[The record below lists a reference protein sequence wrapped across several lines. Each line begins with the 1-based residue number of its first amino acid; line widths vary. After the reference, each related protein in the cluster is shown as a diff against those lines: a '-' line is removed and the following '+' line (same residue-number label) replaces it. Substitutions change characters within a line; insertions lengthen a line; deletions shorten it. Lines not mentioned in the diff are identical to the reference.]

1 MCAPAHTTMT
11 RQFPVRGG
19 GTQGQQ
25 GEILHKES
33 KTDNQNHAVRDPDPT
48 LFKQEKTGHILFSK
62 FII

>member
-1 MCAPAHTTMT
+1 MRTCSYHHDST
-11 RQFPVRGG
+11 VSGEGG

-25 GEILHKES
+25 GEILYKES